1 MYSPLDRVTV
11 TVMAAVATAAAVAE
25 DTVVVVVVVDMAV
38 EEAEVGEE
46 EGVGVIGCLILAAV
60 SRL

>member
-25 DTVVVVVVVDMAV
+25 DTVVVVVVDMAV

>member
-11 TVMAAVATAAAVAE
+11 TVMAAVAE
-25 DTVVVVVVVDMAV
+25 DTVVVVVVDMAV